1 MRFYFKNIWFKIKDA
16 NLTKPSRKKKRFNF
30 KSDFGGNDFGISFDR
45 NNNKHH
51 TII

>member
-1 MRFYFKNIWFKIKDA
+1 MLAKFAETKNGKLITLFT
-16 NLTKPSRKKKRFNF
+16 NFQKKKRFNF